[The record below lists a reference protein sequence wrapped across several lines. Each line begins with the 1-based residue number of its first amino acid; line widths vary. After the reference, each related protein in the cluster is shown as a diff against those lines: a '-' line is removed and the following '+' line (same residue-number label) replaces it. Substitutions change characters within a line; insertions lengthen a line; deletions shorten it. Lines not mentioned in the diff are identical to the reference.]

1 MITTDLEYLILAQHE
16 RCDNVDYFEDKARTQ
31 VELNRPFYENLAIEN
46 AIYAE
51 ALGRIYDICAKL

>member
-16 RCDNVDYFEDKARTQ
+16 KCSNVEYFEERSRTQ
-31 VELNRPFYENLAIEN
+31 GETNRFFYEDLAIDN
-46 AIYAE
+46 ALHAE